1 MPQQVIEW
9 IGNHLGTVIVLGSI
23 FIQITPIKI
32 NPWTTIFQWIGKT
45 ITDNACSKIDGII
58 VKITN
63 LENEMKGNEKD
74 RIRWEILS
82 FANSCRSGHKH
93 TKDEFDHIIRL
104 HDKYEILVKETNDP
118 NEVFT
123 MEYNYVKEIYKK
135 RLLKNDFL
143 VAEGGE

>member
-63 LENEMKGNEKD
+63 
-74 RIRWEILS
+74 
-82 FANSCRSGHKH
+82 
-93 TKDEFDHIIRL
+93 
-104 HDKYEILVKETNDP
+104 
-118 NEVFT
+118 
-123 MEYNYVKEIYKK
+123 
-135 RLLKNDFL
+135 
-143 VAEGGE
+143 